1 MKNLIPLVTLLFF
14 CLGANAQTHLPELTL
29 KNLKGEEVNLSEISK
44 GKTIVVSLWATW
56 CVPCMRELDT
66 IAEEY
71 TDLQDEMDFE
81 LVAISLDDARS
92 TRRVKPAVMGKG
104 WEYEVL
110 LDPNND
116 IKRYLGVSTIPFTL
130 IVKNGEIKFRHSSFS
145 PGAEDALYDKFREI
159 ASN

>member
-1 MKNLIPLVTLLFF
+1 MKNLIVLALIFVST
-14 CLGANAQTHLPELTL
+14 GMIAQTQLPELTL
-29 KNLKGEEVNLSEISK
+29 KNLEGKDVNLAEISK
-44 GKTIVVSLWATW
+44 DKTIVVSLWATW
-56 CVPCMRELDT
+56 CVPCLRELDT

-71 TDLQDEMDFE
+71 SDLQDEIGFE
-81 LVAISLDDARS
+81 LIAISLDDARS

-116 IKRYLGVSTIPFTL
+116 LKRYLGVSTIPFTL
-130 IVKNGEIKFRHSSFS
+130 IVKNGEIKFRHSSFA
-145 PGAEDALYDKFREI
+145 PGAEDALYEKFKEI